1 MKGYIQ
7 VYTGDAKDQLTAAL
21 GLSLRAAGAG
31 LRVFIAQFVKT
42 DDQIEINAFKRF
54 SELITFE
61 QFWKN
66 GGLNPNPSEEDI
78 NIAKKG
84 LQKVHDVLISGN
96 HDVVIL
102 GEASCAVTLGLFSTE
117 NILSLIAIKPSYVE
131 MIITGKGVDYR
142 IAEKADLITE
152 MKYMK
157 NRISL

>member
-7 VYTGDAKDQLTAAL
+7 VYTGDAKDQVIAAL
-21 GLSLRAAGAG
+21 GLALRAAGAG

-42 DDQIEINAFKRF
+42 DDQIEINALKRF

-66 GGLNPNPSEEDI
+66 GRLNSNQSEEDI

-84 LQKVHDVLISGN
+84 LEKVHEVLTSGK

-102 GEASCAVTLGLFSTE
+102 GEASVAVALGLFSTE
-117 NILSLIAIKPSYVE
+117 DILSLIAIKPSDVE

-152 MKYMK
+152 MKYIK
-157 NRISL
+157 